1 MNIIWQLI
9 LAFLSTIGFSIL
21 FSTPKKEVPYAGI
34 AGGMA
39 WGLYSIMT
47 NLFHSNIAGTLFG
60 ALTVGL
66 LGELLARIRKK
77 PAILYITSGIVPLVP
92 GAGMYYTM
100 LAVLDNDF
108 ILAANKGVETF
119 FIAAAI
125 AVGVI
130 ISSAFSRSINRV
142 KHKD

>member
-1 MNIIWQLI
+1 MF
-9 LAFLSTIGFSIL
+9 LAFLSTIGFSVL
-21 FSTPKKEVPYAGI
+21 FNSPKKEVFFAGVTGGLAWGSYIVMTKFFQSTI
-34 AGGMA
+34 AG
-39 WGLYSIMT
+39 S
-47 NLFHSNIAGTLFG
+47 FFG

-66 LGELLARIRKK
+66 LGEFLARLRKK
-77 PAILYITSGIVPLVP
+77 PATLYITAGIVPLVP

-100 LAVLDNDF
+100 LAVIDNDF
-108 ILAANKGVETF
+108 IRAANKGAETF

-142 KHKD
+142 KLKE